1 MQFLSESV
9 IISIFSLGLSLLF
22 LMLLKPFMLNL
33 KFAQV
38 LKWDLAGNI
47 YVYIAFFVFSVM
59 VGVLA
64 GLFPAAILSRFQPIN
79 VLKNVGGMKLFSR
92 LGLRKSLLVGQ
103 FALSLIF
110 IISVLLLFNQ
120 LKLFI
125 KADHGFEMS
134 HTINVKLN
142 STSYLAL
149 QTELMRHSN
158 IQNTSA
164 ASHIPAAGMTYGDGF
179 KRNLSDQEG
188 YGMSYFYVDNNY
200 LDNLNIQLVAGRN
213 FNAEPTNKHQILINE
228 KAVKTFHFDTPQ
240 DAIGQSVYMEKD
252 SAQFEIIGVVHD
264 YNHQVMMSQID
275 PMALRFDPE
284 QFHLMHVKYSGSHE
298 DAVKSIEAA
307 WTKVNPS
314 LKLDHV
320 DFEEEVRS
328 FYKTMFS
335 DFVNIIAVMAFMAIT
350 ISCLGLLGMA
360 TYTTE
365 TRLKEISIRKVLG
378 STDGAL
384 VFLLSKSFFT
394 LLLIAI
400 AIALPV
406 AWFINNLWLELIA
419 YHTTFS
425 FTVIISGVS
434 ILLVLGALT
443 IGSQT
448 LRAAYTNPVDNLK
461 NE

>member
-1 MQFLSESV
+1 
-9 IISIFSLGLSLLF
+9 
-22 LMLLKPFMLNL
+22 
-33 KFAQV
+33 
-38 LKWDLAGNI
+38 
-47 YVYIAFFVFSVM
+47 
-59 VGVLA
+59 
-64 GLFPAAILSRFQPIN
+64 
-79 VLKNVGGMKLFSR
+79 
-92 LGLRKSLLVGQ
+92 
-103 FALSLIF
+103 
-110 IISVLLLFNQ
+110 
-120 LKLFI
+120 
-125 KADHGFEMS
+125 
-134 HTINVKLN
+134 
-142 STSYLAL
+142 
-149 QTELMRHSN
+149 
-158 IQNTSA
+158 
-164 ASHIPAAGMTYGDGF
+164 
-179 KRNLSDQEG
+179 
-188 YGMSYFYVDNNY
+188 
-200 LDNLNIQLVAGRN
+200 
-213 FNAEPTNKHQILINE
+213 
-228 KAVKTFHFDTPQ
+228 
-240 DAIGQSVYMEKD
+240 
-252 SAQFEIIGVVHD
+252 
-264 YNHQVMMSQID
+264 
-275 PMALRFDPE
+275 MALRYDQE

-314 LKLDHV
+314 LKLDHI

-384 VFLLSKSFFT
+384 VFLLSKSFFK